1 MTNNESR
8 KENDQERISIQ
19 KLLTAKDVAE
29 ILGISV
35 KTVNKLVREG
45 KLGCVQVTSKERRFT
60 EEQVRGYIEGQ
71 SRGIYQVR
79 VDTPRVR
86 QVSSQPPKGGE
97 KSLEFSRRSLVEEM
111 RQWQ

>member
-1 MTNNESR
+1 MNSESR
-8 KENDQERISIQ
+8 KENDNEKIGIQ
-19 KLLTAKDVAE
+19 RLLSPKEFAE

-35 KTVNKLVREG
+35 KTVHKLVRDG

-60 EEQVRGYIEGQ
+60 EEQVKAYIDAQ
-71 SRGIYQVR
+71 SKGPREVR

-86 QVSSQPPKGGE
+86 QVSSQQPKGGE
-97 KSLEFSRRSLVEEM
+97 KSLEFSRRSLIEEM